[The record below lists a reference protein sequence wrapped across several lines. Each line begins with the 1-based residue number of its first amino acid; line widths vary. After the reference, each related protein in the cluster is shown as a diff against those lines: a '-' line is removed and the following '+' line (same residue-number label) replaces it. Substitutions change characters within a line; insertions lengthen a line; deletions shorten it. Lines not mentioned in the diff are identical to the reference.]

1 MCLDVYMIVQ
11 VEERGRAFL
20 SRKKKKSSLIVEVK
34 PTPLKHFHTV
44 SLLQLQ
50 ID

>member
-1 MCLDVYMIVQ
+1 MCIWLYTLNK
-11 VEERGRAFL
+11 EGELFHTE
-20 SRKKKKSSLIVEVK
+20 SLIVEVK
-34 PTPLKHFHTV
+34 PIPLKHFHTV